1 MSLSLS
7 NKKEYAKTLYLS
19 NDGLH
24 QKVIADR
31 VGVTEKTIGTWIVRY
46 GWKNL
51 RRSLITT
58 KQNQISF
65 LYDQLEHLNNT
76 ISEREVKVANSKE
89 ADVIIKLTGAIQ
101 KLETETGVGE
111 TVEVSKKIIGLIQ
124 QEDLELAK
132 QVTTYCD
139 ILIQTMIK

>member
-1 MSLSLS
+1 MALT
-7 NKKEYAKTLYLS
+7 KAQAKEYAKTLYIS
-19 NDGLH
+19 ENLH
-24 QKVIADR
+24 QKVIAER
-31 VGVTEKTIGTWIVRY
+31 VGVTEKTLGRWIHDG

-51 RRSLITT
+51 KRSLITT
-58 KQNQISF
+58 KQNQISL
-65 LYDQLEHLNNT
+65 LYDQLEHLNNE
-76 ISEREVKVANSKE
+76 IAARDSKVANSKE

-132 QVTTYCD
+132 KVTTYCD
-139 ILIQTMIK
+139 VLIQTMIR

>member
-1 MSLSLS
+1 MAFT
-7 NKKEYAKTLYLS
+7 KAQAKEYAKTLYVS
-19 NDGLH
+19 ENLH
-24 QKVIADR
+24 QKVIAER
-31 VGVTEKTIGTWIVRY
+31 VGVTEKTIGKWINDE

-51 RRSLITT
+51 KRSLITT
-58 KQNQISF
+58 KQNQIAL
-65 LYDQLEHLNNT
+65 LYDQLEHMNSM
-76 ISEREVKVANSKE
+76 IAERDIKVASTKE

-132 QVTTYCD
+132 RVTTYCD
-139 ILIQTMIK
+139 VLIQTMIK